1 MNHFKYNDLFVGQK
15 EEFIAEVTQEKM
27 EMFYALTSDDNPLH
41 RSEQFAKQHG
51 YKACV
56 VYGMLTS
63 SFLSTFAGV
72 YLPGEFCL
80 IQSVESKFTKPVY
93 IGDRLTISGVISE
106 LHDSVQQA
114 VIKVKIANQN
124 QELVCKAK
132 IKVGV
137 LDGK

>member
-41 RSEQFAKQHG
+41 RNEQFAKQHG

>member
-1 MNHFKYNDLFVGQK
+1 MGQK

-41 RSEQFAKQHG
+41 RNEQFAKQHG

>member
-15 EEFIAEVTQEKM
+15 EEFIAEITQEKM
-27 EMFYALTSDDNPLH
+27 EKFYELTGDDNPLH
-41 RSEQFAKQHG
+41 RSGKFAKQHG
-51 YKACV
+51 YKDRV

-80 IQSVESKFTKPVY
+80 IQSVESKFIKPVY

>member
-51 YKACV
+51 YKARV

>member
-1 MNHFKYNDLFVGQK
+1 MGQK

-41 RSEQFAKQHG
+41 RNEQFAKQHG

-124 QELVCKAK
+124 
-132 IKVGV
+132 
-137 LDGK
+137 

>member
-1 MNHFKYNDLFVGQK
+1 MGKK

-41 RSEQFAKQHG
+41 RNEQFAKQHG

>member
-27 EMFYALTSDDNPLH
+27 EIFYELTGDDNPLH

-51 YKACV
+51 YRDRV